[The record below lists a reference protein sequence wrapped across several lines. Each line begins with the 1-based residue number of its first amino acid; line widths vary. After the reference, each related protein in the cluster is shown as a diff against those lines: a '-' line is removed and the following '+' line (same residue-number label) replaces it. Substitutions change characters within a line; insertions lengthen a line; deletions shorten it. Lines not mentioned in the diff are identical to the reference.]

1 MYSLNK
7 TIEQHAIKGSCVD
20 FYLVRRHKVPGQL
33 ACSWDDRTPFFAH
46 LCLPSPRLGLL
57 PQWRTRTAGPES
69 LKCYGAFFFFQL
81 KNSPLC
87 RKALQ
92 AEAPGKLH
100 QDIPHLKQTDGS
112 FPPTPQKRRQLR
124 HPHPP
129 HRRSLSNPFW
139 RGLGGSQ
146 WQAGSVDI
154 TLSLT
159 HSLVR
164 LGVSGEFSLL
174 QGTPPSPEE
183 AVNTYGHCHE
193 IQKEE
198 KTVTNISNIL
208 PVRPLSRINY
218 VNVYK
223 YLLI

>member
-7 TIEQHAIKGSCVD
+7 TIEQHTIKGSCVD

-112 FPPTPQKRRQLR
+112 FPPTPQKRPSSDTLIR
-124 HPHPP
+124 PI
-129 HRRSLSNPFW
+129 
-139 RGLGGSQ
+139 GGRYL
-146 WQAGSVDI
+146 I
-154 TLSLT
+154 L
-159 HSLVR
+159 
-164 LGVSGEFSLL
+164 SGEVLVA
-174 QGTPPSPEE
+174 PSDRRE
-183 AVNTYGHCHE
+183 ALTLHCHW
-193 IQKEE
+193 
-198 KTVTNISNIL
+198 
-208 PVRPLSRINY
+208 
-218 VNVYK
+218 
-223 YLLI
+223 LIH